1 MKDRATH
8 STEKG
13 QSKLPA
19 ANRVLMLMA
28 LRLDPPYIYSDYELQ
43 AAWRRR
49 MSQVHPDH
57 GGNPVVAAAVNM
69 SYMALISRIEMPVPV
84 DVLL

>member
-1 MKDRATH
+1 MKARPTRCAE
-8 STEKG
+8 SRQPKV
-13 QSKLPA
+13 PA

-28 LRLDPPYIYSDYELQ
+28 LGLDPAYSYSDHELQ
-43 AAWRRR
+43 VAWRRR
-49 MSQVHPDH
+49 ISEVHPDH